1 MEEEEGESR
10 LHREP
15 GEPFS
20 GDGNLG
26 FKRVSPC
33 KTPSVGHRSL
43 ETFCLPAPP
52 CVCANRHGSPPPLPP
67 PVPSLPPGLPA
78 KGSSPLR
85 ARASD
90 VFKCCLARFL
100 MTKLPVYVPVGRR
113 PRNLVL
119 SVCDFK
125 LHQQAGPAGGSFRA
139 GAAPPEASSGPPG
152 RVGCK
157 LIVGRGTQL
166 LLHGGAD
173 ETGCYGDLHAIELEK
188 AACTELLVGGFSKP
202 TGRYGHSLCA
212 HGEVAILFGGLAEA
226 ESATQQLKLDELE
239 WMQPETEGQAPQP
252 RAFHAAAICEDA
264 LLIFGG
270 VLDSAF
276 SEARN
281 DLHLLDLN
289 AWRWAEACG
298 EERQRTEEAST
309 EELSANGVSEDLRFI
324 LRGASPAPRYGH
336 AMARVPKKNRC
347 IMFGGEED
355 GGTLWCLDL
364 NFAYHGPR
372 SSNSSNKN
380 LLPGGNVNL
389 LQKVEASW
397 SRIETYR
404 TGPQSRR
411 FHSLALIGAE
421 RLVIF
426 GGVAVSKPQD
436 PTGFYVLDLNACRWR
451 RPMYEGSACLS
462 GAGEAVLHDKL
473 ILFGGASVTHSI
485 RHLSGSPA
493 PAEAKDA
500 SNLPG
505 AYRDICRYADLCTA
519 RGSDP
524 PGDASISSNT
534 GVRSSSSITG
544 RLLFLSVLEIK
555 DGMSAEE
562 YRFKLVTVGDS
573 GVGKSCLLLRFVQ
586 DEFTDSHVCTIGV
599 DFRSVST
606 MARGRLCTLQL
617 WDTAGQER
625 FSGVT
630 GNYYRSADGFVL
642 VYDATR
648 RESFEHLNKWVAQ
661 IKEHHAL
668 GPSTV
673 LLLVGNKADLEEEIA
688 VSEEE
693 GRRFAESLG
702 AFFTLASAKTS
713 ANVDSAFLLMAS
725 KLAEKRRN
733 AVHAAAA
740 PPGSTADAGTAT
752 GESGGRDSAVSLVES
767 PSFAARTH
775 NLCSGCGGLRA
786 PLSSQPRTGA
796 ASRRT
801 PADAQERSASG
812 CRQPGNTLAALLP
825 AERLTRLGVQMLPR
839 RCSDL
844 PPPPTHPFPLDAAS
858 NARSNASVGGAK
870 LQTQYELI
878 SALLR
883 AVTNNT
889 CYPREPLHLKS
900 P

>member
-1 MEEEEGESR
+1 
-10 LHREP
+10 
-15 GEPFS
+15 
-20 GDGNLG
+20 
-26 FKRVSPC
+26 
-33 KTPSVGHRSL
+33 
-43 ETFCLPAPP
+43 
-52 CVCANRHGSPPPLPP
+52 
-67 PVPSLPPGLPA
+67 
-78 KGSSPLR
+78 
-85 ARASD
+85 
-90 VFKCCLARFL
+90 

-226 ESATQQLKLDELE
+226 ESATQQLKATPPPFLTDRARWNHQAQPTADLFTLQLDELE

-276 SEARN
+276 SEVCRCCK
-281 DLHLLDLN
+281 LLLLWMLRLQGDDPI
-289 AWRWAEACG
+289 RPSGEACG

-500 SNLPG
+500 SNLPVG
-505 AYRDICRYADLCTA
+505 AVCLYLRTKGLSAAREFGVFACR
-519 RGSDP
+519 
-524 PGDASISSNT
+524 
-534 GVRSSSSITG
+534 
-544 RLLFLSVLEIK
+544 
-555 DGMSAEE
+555 
-562 YRFKLVTVGDS
+562 
-573 GVGKSCLLLRFVQ
+573 
-586 DEFTDSHVCTIGV
+586 
-599 DFRSVST
+599 ST
-606 MARGRLCTLQL
+606 
-617 WDTAGQER
+617 W
-625 FSGVT
+625 
-630 GNYYRSADGFVL
+630 
-642 VYDATR
+642 
-648 RESFEHLNKWVAQ
+648 
-661 IKEHHAL
+661 
-668 GPSTV
+668 
-673 LLLVGNKADLEEEIA
+673 
-688 VSEEE
+688 
-693 GRRFAESLG
+693 RFA
-702 AFFTLASAKTS
+702 
-713 ANVDSAFLLMAS
+713 
-725 KLAEKRRN
+725 
-733 AVHAAAA
+733 
-740 PPGSTADAGTAT
+740 
-752 GESGGRDSAVSLVES
+752 S
-767 PSFAARTH
+767 PQSR
-775 NLCSGCGGLRA
+775 CLR
-786 PLSSQPRTGA
+786 
-796 ASRRT
+796 
-801 PADAQERSASG
+801 
-812 CRQPGNTLAALLP
+812 LAACLS
-825 AERLTRLGVQMLPR
+825 E
-839 RCSDL
+839 
-844 PPPPTHPFPLDAAS
+844 AA
-858 NARSNASVGGAK
+858 
-870 LQTQYELI
+870 
-878 SALLR
+878 
-883 AVTNNT
+883 
-889 CYPREPLHLKS
+889 
-900 P
+900 